1 MQKTNGVSEAAIL
14 GNVSEAILRRF
25 EAPETAPERTDESE
39 ITSGSQRIIEHMTA
53 TLDEVHTYAFEKLTE
68 LENKIVAL
76 KQSIVAQK
84 NRSQQEA
91 QIYIETVD
99 AALRTSEDL
108 DRLVD
113 DLERSLPKEPK
124 KTNGNGRLLMDN

>member
-1 MQKTNGVSEAAIL
+1 MQSNGVSEAAIL
-14 GNVSEAILRRF
+14 ANFSEAIRHRL
-25 EAPETAPERTDESE
+25 ESPKTAPEPTNESE
-39 ITSGSQRIIEHMTA
+39 VSTGSQRIIDHMTS
-53 TLDEVHTYAFEKLTE
+53 TLDEVHDYALEKLTD

-84 NRSQQEA
+84 NRSQQET

-99 AALRTSEDL
+99 AALRTAEDL

-113 DLERSLPKEPK
+113 DLERGLPKEPT
-124 KTNGNGRLLMDN
+124 KTNGNGRLSADN

>member
-1 MQKTNGVSEAAIL
+1 MQNNGVSETAIL
-14 GNVSEAILRRF
+14 ANVSQSIRHRLES
-25 EAPETAPERTDESE
+25 PKTAPEVPNESE
-39 ITSGSQRIIEHMTA
+39 LATGSQRIIEHMSA

-113 DLERSLPKEPK
+113 DLERALPKETK
-124 KTNGNGRLLMDN
+124 KTNGNGKLSVDT

>member
-1 MQKTNGVSEAAIL
+1 MQTNGTVGEVIRASGRKEIET
-14 GNVSEAILRRF
+14 NNMESPPS
-25 EAPETAPERTDESE
+25 APEQ
-39 ITSGSQRIIEHMTA
+39 SGSQQIIEHMTA
-53 TLDEVHTYAFEKLTE
+53 TIDEVHTYALEKLTD

-84 NRSQQEA
+84 NRSQQET

-113 DLERSLPKEPK
+113 ELERGLPKEPK
-124 KTNGNGRLLMDN
+124 KTNGNGRLSMDN

>member
-1 MQKTNGVSEAAIL
+1 MQ
-14 GNVSEAILRRF
+14 NVSEAIMANARVASPR
-25 EAPETAPERTDESE
+25 TAPEPIADG
-39 ITSGSQRIIEHMTA
+39 ITTGSRQIIEHMTA
-53 TLDEVHTYAFEKLTE
+53 TLDEVHEYALEKLTD
-68 LENKIVAL
+68 LENKIIAL
-76 KQSIVAQK
+76 KQSIVRQK

-113 DLERSLPKEPK
+113 DLERALPKEPT
-124 KTNGNGRLLMDN
+124 KTNGTADCLSVDN

>member
-1 MQKTNGVSEAAIL
+1 MQSNGEVAKL
-14 GNVSEAILRRF
+14 GKVSEAIRHRL
-25 EAPETAPERTDESE
+25 ASPEKASE
-39 ITSGSQRIIEHMTA
+39 PTTEVTTGSQRIIDHMTA
-53 TLDEVHTYAFEKLTE
+53 TLDEVHTYAFERLTE
-68 LENKIVAL
+68 LETKIVAL

-113 DLERSLPKEPK
+113 DLERVLPNEPNK
-124 KTNGNGRLLMDN
+124 ANCNGRGPLDN